1 MLKLPVGSEPIELQV
16 VDTTSDT
23 QLWEQNAF
31 VEFFT
36 VVDAVLIVL
45 DVTRLNAHY
54 GACASHAPAL
64 MALRRPRAT

>member
-1 MLKLPVGSEPIELQV
+1 MGSEPIELQV

-54 GACASHAPAL
+54 GACASRAPRTL